1 MEESEISSSLS
12 AKIDVNI
19 ASTPKFNVIA
29 NMEGPNRQY
38 LNFIEKK
45 TNCKILVT
53 DNTGISYDGKGPA
66 VTVSIVGD
74 DQESIDKAKD
84 LLNNLI
90 QTIEAQKQ
98 RQIQLKAAKKAK
110 KKSSEL
116 KAADLPQA
124 LIIGM
129 KYYFPGPPNEPPPPG
144 TTADL
149 KMHKRYFKQTG
160 KEQKWF

>member
-1 MEESEISSSLS
+1 MTEEEVSSSFS
-12 AKIDVNI
+12 STIDVNI
-19 ASTPKFNVIA
+19 SSTPTFNVIA

-38 LNFIEKK
+38 LNYIEKK
-45 TNCKILVT
+45 TNCKLMVT
-53 DNTGISYDGKGPA
+53 DNTGFAYDGKSAPVR
-66 VTVSIVGD
+66 VTIAGD
-74 DQESIDKAKD
+74 SEESIKQAED

-124 LIIGM
+124 LVAGM

-149 KMHKRYFKQTG
+149 KIHKRYFKQTM
-160 KEQKWF
+160 KEQGWY